1 MVMFSNKIPVVN
13 NNMKQKRP
21 PSSLVKDALERQR
34 REVMEKM
41 AHGVPRNLYQ
51 TDRHPS
57 SEGFNE
63 KFRRYMEQHDAEARR
78 MKLEAEAAAEAAA
91 RRTKLEA
98 EAAAEAA
105 AMAALLTT
113 PKQKTI
119 RELQEQL
126 TPAEGP
132 LADMKDEL
140 GF

>member
-91 RRTKLEA
+91 
-98 EAAAEAA
+98 
-105 AMAALLTT
+105 MAALLTT